1 MSTVPAKS
9 PSSGSSPATGLACAM
24 IVLAALA
31 VYYNSFSVPL
41 IFDDALS
48 IINNPTIHKLESA
61 FSPPPNEC
69 VGGRPILNFTFA
81 LNYALAGLNVW
92 GYHAFN
98 LLIHALAG
106 LTLFGLLRRT
116 LSRPPL
122 NGRFGVAAL
131 PLALAVAVIW
141 TVHPLQTE
149 AVTYVSQR
157 AESLMGLFYLLTLY
171 GFIRSVES
179 HTPARWQVFS
189 FLACL
194 LGTMSKEIIVTAPVM
209 VLLYDYTFVAGSFH
223 EAWR

>member
-1 MSTVPAKS
+1 
-9 PSSGSSPATGLACAM
+9 M

-98 LLIHALAG
+98 LLFHALAG
-106 LTLFGLLRRT
+106 LTLFGILRRT
-116 LSRPPL
+116 LLRL
-122 NGRFGVAAL
+122 RLHRGGFAAPNPGAIAQRL
-131 PLALAVAVIW
+131 SPTKALALALAVAVLW
-141 TVHPLQTE
+141 TVHPPQTQ
-149 AVTYVSQR
+149 A
-157 AESLMGLFYLLTLY
+157 A
-171 GFIRSVES
+171 
-179 HTPARWQVFS
+179 
-189 FLACL
+189 
-194 LGTMSKEIIVTAPVM
+194 
-209 VLLYDYTFVAGSFH
+209 
-223 EAWR
+223 